1 MGHNNKGNKND
12 DLESIKVYC
21 GIVQRQLD
29 Q

>member
-1 MGHNNKGNKND
+1 MGHNKKGNLND

-21 GIVQRQLD
+21 GIVQRQFD